1 MSQLLQILGLPFLM
15 CLIMGVIL
23 GYFGIHVL
31 KREVI
36 FIDIAVAQV
45 AAVGSIAAHLAF
57 DVEEEHVISYFFSL
71 GCVLLIAAFYAM
83 ARSKIIQISIETVIG
98 ISYAITAAGAMF
110 LIGIAP
116 GHAHAEEMLA
126 GKLLWV
132 TWQHILL
139 CLVVFSAVALCLY
152 MCRKPL
158 SQISED
164 YEDVISQGRN
174 VVGWD
179 FTFYAL
185 LGIVI
190 TVAVRVTGVVTVFSF
205 LIIPATTSALFSES
219 CGSRMCIAMAAT
231 TAASLGGLLF
241 AYHLDFSIGPAIA
254 LFLGMILVVV
264 ALGTRFV
271 RFYRTTSPGK
281 QQPIE
286 EDGRIIV

>member
-1 MSQLLQILGLPFLM
+1 MMPQLIHILGLPFLM
-15 CLIMGVIL
+15 CLIIGAIL

-57 DVEEEHVISYFFSL
+57 DVEEDRLISYLFSL

-83 ARSKIIQISIETVIG
+83 ARRKIVQISIETVIG

-126 GKLLWV
+126 GRLLWV
-132 TWQHILL
+132 TWQHIIL
-139 CLVVFSAVALCLY
+139 CLVVFTAVASCLCIF
-152 MCRKPL
+152 RKPL
-158 SQISED
+158 SGISEN
-164 YEDVISQGRN
+164 YEDVVTQGRN
-174 VVGWD
+174 VMWWD
-179 FTFYAL
+179 FVFYML
-185 LGIVI
+185 LGVVI

-205 LIIPATTSALFSES
+205 LIIPATISAMFSTQWRL
-219 CGSRMCIAMAAT
+219 RMLIALVAT

-241 AYHLDFSIGPAIA
+241 AYFFDFSIGPAVA
-254 LFLGMILVVV
+254 LFLGVVLVIA
-264 ALGTRFV
+264 ALFSRFH
-271 RFYRTTSPGK
+271 
-281 QQPIE
+281 
-286 EDGRIIV
+286 RIQTLDTVG